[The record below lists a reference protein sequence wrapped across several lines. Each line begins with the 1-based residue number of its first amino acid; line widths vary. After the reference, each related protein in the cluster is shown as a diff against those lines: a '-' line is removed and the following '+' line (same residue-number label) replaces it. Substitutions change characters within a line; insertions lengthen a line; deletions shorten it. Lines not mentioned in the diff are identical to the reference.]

1 MDYYEEKFRRSGD
14 GVKTCCFC
22 LIGIAVLAVILF
34 FSSCKAVKNSV
45 SESTEKSDSVRIE
58 YIEKVVE
65 KPVKVIVE
73 VPAEKKER
81 ETPDTTSFLETQF
94 AKSTAS
100 LRWQAGIPFLFHSL
114 ENIPQKIEKTDT
126 VPVVEKEKTLWKTR
140 RVTYTKT
147 EIREKQ
153 IPWWKTF
160 LMWSG
165 SIAYLIFGL
174 IFFIKAV
181 RYRLF

>member
-14 GVKTCCFC
+14 GMKTCCFC

-45 SESTEKSDSVRIE
+45 SESAEKSDSVMIE
-58 YIEKVVE
+58 YVERVVE

-73 VPAEKKER
+73 IPAEKKER
-81 ETPDTTSFLETQF
+81 ETQDTTSFLETGI
-94 AKSTAS
+94 ARSTAS
-100 LRWQAGIPFLFHSL
+100 IKWQGGLPFLFHSL
-114 ENIPQKIEKTDT
+114 ENIPKKIEKTDT
-126 VPVVEKEKTLWKTR
+126 VPVKEKEKTVWKTR

-165 SIAYLIFGL
+165 AIGYLVTGIIL
-174 IFFIKAV
+174 LVKAV
-181 RYRLF
+181 RHKI